1 MEIDSWYELKI
12 ENDRLNSKKIILKKS
27 VIKMLLKVKEFYIS
41 VNALIVGR
49 VVSFLLMAWDRVSG

>member
-41 VNALIVGR
+41 VNVLFVGR

>member
-12 ENDRLNSKKIILKKS
+12 ENDRLNSKKIILKKKRNKNA
-27 VIKMLLKVKEFYIS
+27 IKSLRILYV
-41 VNALIVGR
+41 LIVGR

>member
-41 VNALIVGR
+41 VNVLIVGR